1 MTFKSKKGVSA
12 LIASVLMIVVVV
24 GIGAVV
30 TGIVRNYVMENKQTI
45 EKTATDVQCST
56 QVQINVPTY
65 NDAYRICNKS
75 NMVNFTLENTGS
87 MAIDNLQVKV
97 FGSTG
102 MVDVNNV
109 MPTGLAP
116 GQANTTLNATYGAG
130 IGTLE
135 EVRIIPMKKVTAS
148 ANQIYCNEAA
158 LKFASTDIPSCP

>member
-65 NDAYRICNKS
+65 NDAYRICNDS
-75 NMVNFTLENTGS
+75 SAVHFTLENTGS

-116 GQANTTLNATYGAG
+116 GQVNTSLSAAYTG

-158 LKFASTDIPSCP
+158 LKFALTDISNCQP